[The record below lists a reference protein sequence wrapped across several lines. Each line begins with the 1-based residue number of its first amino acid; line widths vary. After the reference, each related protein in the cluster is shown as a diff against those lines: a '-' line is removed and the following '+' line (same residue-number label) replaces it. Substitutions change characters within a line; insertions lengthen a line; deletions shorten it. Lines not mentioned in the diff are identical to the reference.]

1 MGSGPAQTRPGTG
14 GTGSR
19 TCRRQPGC
27 PSPPGGVAW
36 GLQGPGPA
44 AGAEVAWRGWA
55 PRGRKVSAPGG
66 PCPDPGRGLGCPGT
80 HGPVGRAAARWGT
93 ETGDS
98 HRAKLVRGPG
108 PRAGLEGSLRPMP
121 GTSTWHAPAAYGGQG
136 PRLLITGRGGD
147 WAGQG
152 RGLAAGGSLCAP
164 C

>member
-1 MGSGPAQTRPGTG
+1 M
-14 GTGSR
+14 
-19 TCRRQPGC
+19 
-27 PSPPGGVAW
+27 
-36 GLQGPGPA
+36 
-44 AGAEVAWRGWA
+44 E
-55 PRGRKVSAPGG
+55 
-66 PCPDPGRGLGCPGT
+66 GLGPE
-80 HGPVGRAAARWGT
+80 GPKGERPRRTLPRPRAWAGLPWDARACGAGCCKVGYGDR
-93 ETGDS
+93 DS